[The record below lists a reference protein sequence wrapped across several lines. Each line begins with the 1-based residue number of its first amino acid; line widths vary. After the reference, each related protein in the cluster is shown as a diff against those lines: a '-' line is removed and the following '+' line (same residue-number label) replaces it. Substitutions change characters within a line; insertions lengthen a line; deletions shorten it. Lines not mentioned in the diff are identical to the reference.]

1 MTKLKINHVYM
12 VKETGDLVLCRF
24 WNENLM
30 ILENIHGY
38 SINWKDEWFIDLG
51 EL

>member
-12 VKETGDLVLCRF
+12 VKDTGDLVLCRF

-30 ILENIHGY
+30 VLESEHEL
-38 SINWKDEWFIDLG
+38 SIYWNDNWFIDLG